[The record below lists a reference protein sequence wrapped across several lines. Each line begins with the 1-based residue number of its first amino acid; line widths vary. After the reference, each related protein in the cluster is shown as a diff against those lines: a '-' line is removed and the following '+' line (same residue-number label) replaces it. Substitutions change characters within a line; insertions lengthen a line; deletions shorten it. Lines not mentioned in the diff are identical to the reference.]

1 MIYKSLWI
9 VAIVVFAITS
19 LAFYKEISTDKYC
32 LKSHIPTTT
41 PPSDP
46 ATSDDYLRVGDHE
59 YERGRCQVAVNN
71 YYRALRIN
79 PLFAEAYNNRAY
91 VNMRLHN
98 YKEALEDLDKAI
110 ELRPEY
116 PHALINRGDIRNYYY
131 DIDRQKAIEDYDRVI
146 AMGKEIVKEEAVC
159 GHRLM
164 AKTNGNWLLSMWKM
178 FTRDDDSDCLAMYFS
193 K

>member
-1 MIYKSLWI
+1 MIYKSLWVI
-9 VAIVVFAITS
+9 AIVIFSISS
-19 LAFYKEISTDKYC
+19 LAFYRELSTDKYC
-32 LKSHIPTTT
+32 SKSHAPTTT

-46 ATSDDYLRVGDHE
+46 ATSEDYLLLGDYE
-59 YERGRCQVAVNN
+59 YEKGRCQVAVNN

-79 PLFAEAYNNRAY
+79 PFSAEAYNNRAY
-91 VNMRLHN
+91 VNMRLRN

-116 PHALINRGDIRNYYY
+116 PHALINRGDIRNYYF

-146 AMGKEIVKEEAVC
+146 AMGKEVVKSEAVC
-159 GHRLM
+159 GHRMM
-164 AKTNGNWLLSMWKM
+164 AKTNGNWLLSMWNIM
-178 FTRDDDSDCLAMYFS
+178 TRNDDSECLAMYFS